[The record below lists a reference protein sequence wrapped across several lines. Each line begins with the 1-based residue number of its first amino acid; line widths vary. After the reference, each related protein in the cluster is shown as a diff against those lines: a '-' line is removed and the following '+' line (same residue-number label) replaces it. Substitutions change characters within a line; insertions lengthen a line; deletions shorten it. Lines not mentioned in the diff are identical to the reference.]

1 MFHEGGRV
9 SRVFAERI
17 NLTGRLL
24 GTVAQGQFV
33 PIHFQE
39 KCAVNSEALH

>member
-1 MFHEGGRV
+1 MFREGSWV
-9 SRVFAERI
+9 TAVFSKRI

-24 GTVAQGQFV
+24 GIIAPGQFV

-39 KCAVNSEALH
+39 KYAVIS